1 MLEILITWGKGAY
14 QGLVLTCAFMYKR
27 ANFSPYCNETPNG
40 SMYPLKIG
48 QVLNW
53 IYECEFWR

>member
-27 ANFSPYCNETPNG
+27 ANRGAFTFSPYCNETPNG

-48 QVLNW
+48 QVLN
-53 IYECEFWR
+53 